1 MDGRGQVTLGPKPW
15 SRTCTGAWAQEERV
29 PAVSLGP
36 HTPRPLPAQLPKP
49 RRRNGRLAQKSV
61 LGP

>member
-15 SRTCTGAWAQEERV
+15 SQTCTGAWAQEGRV

-36 HTPRPLPAQLPKP
+36 HTLQPLPAQLPKP
-49 RRRNGRLAQKSV
+49 RRRNG
-61 LGP
+61 

>member
-15 SRTCTGAWAQEERV
+15 SQTCTGAWTQEGRV

-36 HTPRPLPAQLPKP
+36 HTLQPLPAQLPKP
-49 RRRNGRLAQKSV
+49 RRRNG
-61 LGP
+61 